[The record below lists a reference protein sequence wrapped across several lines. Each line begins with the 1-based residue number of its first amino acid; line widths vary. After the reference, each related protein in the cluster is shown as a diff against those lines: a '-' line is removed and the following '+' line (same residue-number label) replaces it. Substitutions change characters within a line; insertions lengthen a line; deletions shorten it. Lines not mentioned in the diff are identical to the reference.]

1 MPAPYSEEFLVAVRR
16 TVTIERLK
24 RYLAATKNDLS
35 QAMELYELNVQLCA
49 ILYGILHG
57 LEIAVR
63 NAEHFA
69 LINSYGSHFWYDRPP
84 HTDFGKPAAG
94 CEGPSWHQY
103 APLTPY
109 WRDQV
114 ESTKLKPGVGN
125 RPGKVIAELTFGF
138 WVDLLQTQNHMP
150 LWVLRKL
157 NKAFPYAKR
166 ERGQIHRRLKEIQ
179 LLRNRISHHER
190 IITSSDVVYNG
201 NGYLTLDEIVECVE
215 WVCPYTAQWLKTEF
229 RFKDAADLLTRVA
242 AMRITL

>member
-69 LINSYGSHFWYDRPP
+69 LTNSYGSHFWYDRPP

-114 ESTKLKPGVGN
+114 ESTKLKP
-125 RPGKVIAELTFGF
+125 
-138 WVDLLQTQNHMP
+138 
-150 LWVLRKL
+150 
-157 NKAFPYAKR
+157 
-166 ERGQIHRRLKEIQ
+166 
-179 LLRNRISHHER
+179 
-190 IITSSDVVYNG
+190 
-201 NGYLTLDEIVECVE
+201 
-215 WVCPYTAQWLKTEF
+215 
-229 RFKDAADLLTRVA
+229 
-242 AMRITL
+242 